1 MTIVG
6 VVGAG
11 AWGTALAIAARRAGH
26 EVRIW
31 ARDGAVAAAIN
42 ERHENPAYLPG
53 VAIDPEI
60 TATSDL
66 AAVAEADMV
75 LLVTPAQHLR
85 EVARGFAARA
95 ERQVP
100 MVICSKGVEQG
111 TGALMTEVLRAAL
124 PEAPTA
130 VLSGPTFAIE
140 VARDLPAAATLAS
153 ADLELAR
160 RLASAIG
167 SRTFR
172 IYHTTDTVGVQIGGA
187 VKNVIAIAAGVVEG
201 RALGDNARA
210 ALVTRG
216 LAEIGRLAAALGGGP
231 RTLMGLAGLGD
242 LMLTC
247 SARQSRNFSLGI
259 ALGEGRSL
267 AEVMAERHSVAEGV
281 HTARSVVTLAARLGV
296 EMPISAAVDAV
307 LHSNADI
314 GDAIGTLLGRP
325 FTSEG

>member
-1 MTIVG
+1 MTTVG

-11 AWGTALAIAARRAGH
+11 AWGTALAIAARRAGRD
-26 EVRIW
+26 VRIW
-31 ARDGAVAAAIN
+31 ARDEAVAEAIGR
-42 ERHENPAYLPG
+42 RHENPLYLPD
-53 VAIDPEI
+53 VTIDTGI
-60 TATSDL
+60 AATTDL
-66 AAVAEADMV
+66 ATVADADIV

-85 EVARGFAARA
+85 EIVRGLAPHLSR
-95 ERQVP
+95 ETP
-100 MVICSKGVEQG
+100 LVICSKGVEQES
-111 TGALMTEVLRAAL
+111 GALMSDVLRDAA
-124 PEAPTA
+124 PAAPTA

-140 VARDLPAAATLAS
+140 LARDLPTAATLAS
-153 ADLELAR
+153 ADPELAR
-160 RLASAIG
+160 RLASEIG

-172 IYHTTDTVGVQIGGA
+172 LYHSGDLVGVQIGGA

-216 LAEIGRLAAALGGGP
+216 LAEIGRLAAALGGES

-267 AEVMAERHSVAEGV
+267 AEVMSYRHSVAEGV
-281 HTARSVVTLAARLGV
+281 HTARSVVTLAARVGV
-296 EMPISAAVDAV
+296 EMPICSAVDAV
-307 LHSNADI
+307 LHSGADI
-314 GDAIGTLLGRP
+314 ATAIGALLARP
-325 FTSEG
+325 FTAEA

>member
-1 MTIVG
+1 MTTVG

-31 ARDGAVAAAIN
+31 ARDSAVAAAIN

-53 VAIDPEI
+53 VVIDPDI
-60 TATSDL
+60 TATNDL
-66 AAVAEADMV
+66 AGLGRTDVV

-85 EVARGFAARA
+85 EVVRGFAAQAARS
-95 ERQVP
+95 VP

-111 TGALMTEVLRAAL
+111 TGALMTEVLRDIL

-153 ADLELAR
+153 TDLDLAR
-160 RLASAIG
+160 RLAPAIG

-172 IYHTTDTVGVQIGGA
+172 IYHTADTVGVQIGGA

-216 LAEIGRLAAALGGGP
+216 LAEIGRLAAALGGEP

-259 ALGEGRSL
+259 ALGQGRSL
-267 AEVMAERHSVAEGV
+267 TEIMAERHSVAEGV

-314 GDAIGTLLGRP
+314 GDAIGALLGRP
-325 FTSEG
+325 FKAEG